1 MGLQSVRQ
9 DRQLNWTELS
19 PLHSIFYL
27 GWVIYAIED
36 FEKGTEYTWM
46 DFELIKS
53 MSEMSLK

>member
-1 MGLQSVRQ
+1 MGLQRVGQ
-9 DRQLNWTELS
+9 DQQLNWTELS

-27 GWVIYAIED
+27 RWVIYAIED
-36 FEKGTEYTWM
+36 FEKGTEYIWM